1 MILLLG
7 ATGYVGQAFARALRS
22 RKDSFIPLSR
32 SAFDYTRFEFLFD
45 YIRKVGPELVIN
57 ADEVNDGMMEQGDG
71 GAVRKNGML
80 EEWNNGMMGEEGKD
94 NGVTESWGN

>member
-22 RKDSFIPLSR
+22 RKDSFIPLSQ

-57 ADEVNDGMMEQGDG
+57 ADEQGNNGAMERWRD
-71 GAVRKNGML
+71 GAVGAKS
-80 EEWNNGMMGEEGKD
+80 EEMEYWNKGASGGG
-94 NGVTESWGN
+94 NGVMGRE